1 MVSTGAGRYI
11 TDRWSIAAEAGNT
24 WFLYDYRQKTIPNQY
39 LPLDSNV
46 SNLKNN
52 LISAG
57 VKVGF
62 HTNENLSFY
71 AGANLLNPF
80 HSGQSS
86 CMLFLQFQHTIFLQ
100 LLIFFVFT
108 HLPLSI
114 HFLYAP
120 DVQSHF

>member
-11 TDRWSIAAEAGNT
+11 TDRWSIAVEAGNT

-62 HTNENLSFY
+62 HPNENLSFY
-71 AGANLLNPF
+71 AGANHLNPF
-80 HSGQSS
+80 HSGDRKSTRLNSS
-86 CMLFLQFQHTIFLQ
+86 HVAISYA
-100 LLIFFVFT
+100 VFC
-108 HLPLSI
+108 LK
-114 HFLYAP
+114 
-120 DVQSHF
+120 QKR